1 MFGYQWVIGSLII
14 KKKLFKNFQ
23 VNDTLMDYAKSK
35 AIFMHC
41 LPANRGQEVTDSV
54 IDGKKSVV
62 WNQTLNR
69 MYVQQSILQY
79 LINT

>member
-1 MFGYQWVIGSLII
+1 
-14 KKKLFKNFQ
+14 
-23 VNDTLMDYAKSK
+23 MDYAKSK